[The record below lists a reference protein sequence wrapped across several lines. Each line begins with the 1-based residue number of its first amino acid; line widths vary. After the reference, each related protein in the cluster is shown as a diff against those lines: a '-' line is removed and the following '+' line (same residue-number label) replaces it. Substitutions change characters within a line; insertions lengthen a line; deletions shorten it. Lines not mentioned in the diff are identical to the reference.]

1 LEGLVNATSVA
12 NPYVVTLLLSLF
24 VISAESTPAPEE
36 IPMDKQAPETEKKEL
51 SAENVPKKS
60 VFVMMCGCF
69 GGKKAPAIDEKAD
82 LTKNDETAKKEED
95 EEAEKPEGETA
106 EASA

>member
-1 LEGLVNATSVA
+1 MQHLWLILTLLS
-12 NPYVVTLLLSLF
+12 LLLSLF

-36 IPMDKQAPETEKKEL
+36 MPMDKHAPETEKKEL
-51 SAENVPKKS
+51 SEENVPKKS
-60 VFVMMCGCF
+60 VVAMMCGCF

-82 LTKNDETAKKEED
+82 QTKNDETAKKEED
-95 EEAEKPEGETA
+95 EEAEKPEGEAA